1 MFYVVYSDVLLMVR
15 HRACRKEE
23 AKHVVMGTALPA
35 HRDCR
40 LGFGRIENAAAFI
53 AKALFFMFIILVILF
68 LQL

>member
-1 MFYVVYSDVLLMVR
+1 MFYVVYSDELLMVR

-23 AKHVVMGTALPA
+23 VKHVVMGTALTA

-53 AKALFFMFIILVILF
+53 YDESWHNNVKGAICGS
-68 LQL
+68 